1 MNSINSQLDSQSH
14 KELIESEL
22 KTDIDELSDKLGG
35 YQLNSEK
42 KIAWIVSI
50 KEKSDTEIIVEF
62 LLPSTDTFTKV
73 YNIEN
78 NRLSEDNSFRELIE
92 HIGYDVHNAELVI
105 GEKIDIEYNEMS
117 NNWVPKIN
125 YDEPKSNTQNLNTEN
140 SKKSYNKKLRFYAVL
155 ATLFNPIVLVIILRY
170 TRGLG
175 IFALISIAIG
185 FYILIYD

>member
-1 MNSINSQLDSQSH
+1 MKSIDSQLDSQSQ

-50 KEKSDTEIIVEF
+50 KEESDSEIVVEF

-105 GEKIDIEYNEMS
+105 GEQIDIEYNEMI
-117 NNWVPKIN
+117 NRWVPKIN
-125 YDEPKSNTQNLNTEN
+125 YNTSESNIQN
-140 SKKSYNKKLRFYAVL
+140 SKKSHKEKLHFYAIL
-155 ATLFNPIVLVIILRY
+155 AILFNPLSLILILRL

-175 IFALISIAIG
+175 IFVLISIAIG
-185 FYILIYD
+185 FYLLIYD